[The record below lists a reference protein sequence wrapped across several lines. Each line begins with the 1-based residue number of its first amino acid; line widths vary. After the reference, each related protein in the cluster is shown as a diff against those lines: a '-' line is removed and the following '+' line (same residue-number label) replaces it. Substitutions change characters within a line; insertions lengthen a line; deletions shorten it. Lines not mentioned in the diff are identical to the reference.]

1 MRCVLPE
8 LASVNGMSSGM
19 GACNSKANVLFPR
32 VSGGSILR
40 GNVRREGKH
49 RPHRQVEVR
58 EIAQTCE
65 RGGESGGG

>member
-19 GACNSKANVLFPR
+19 GGVQFQANVLS
-32 VSGGSILR
+32 SGNGRSISRGS
-40 GNVRREGKH
+40 VRREGKH
-49 RPHRQVEVR
+49 RPHRPVEVR

-65 RGGESGGG
+65 RGGEGGGG